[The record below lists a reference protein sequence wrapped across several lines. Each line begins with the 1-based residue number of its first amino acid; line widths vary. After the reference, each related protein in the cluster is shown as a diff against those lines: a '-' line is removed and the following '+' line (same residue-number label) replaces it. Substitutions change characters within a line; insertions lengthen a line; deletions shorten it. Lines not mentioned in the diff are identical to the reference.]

1 MRRRELLTNRNLISL
16 VSGLT
21 AQATS
26 QRPLTPSAGPRA
38 NYFPNVILRTHENRP
53 VRFYD
58 DLIRNKLVV
67 INMMYAQCTGICP
80 GMTAN
85 LARVQKL
92 LGDRV
97 GRDIFMYSLT
107 LEPAKDTPQV
117 LKRYAEMY
125 NVKPGWTFLTG
136 KPSDME
142 QLRRKLGF
150 VNPDPVLDKDKAQ
163 HIGLVRYGNEALDRW
178 AACPALSNPQ
188 QIAKSIL
195 WMEGAKK
202 RES

>member
-117 LKRYAEMY
+117 LKHYAEMY
-125 NVKPGWTFLTG
+125 NVKPGWMFLTG
-136 KPSDME
+136 NPGDME

-150 VNPDPVLDKDKAQ
+150 VNPDPILDKDRSQ

-178 AACPALSNPQ
+178 AACPALSNPE

-195 WMEGAKK
+195 WMEAAKK
-202 RES
+202 KES